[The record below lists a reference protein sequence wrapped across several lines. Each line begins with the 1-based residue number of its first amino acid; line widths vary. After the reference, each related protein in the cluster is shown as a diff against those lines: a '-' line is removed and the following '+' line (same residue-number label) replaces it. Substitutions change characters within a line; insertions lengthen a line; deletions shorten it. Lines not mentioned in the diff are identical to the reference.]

1 MNAQT
6 TADVASASILSTG
19 IVAGVILVMLI
30 GIHTTR
36 QRNFVRG
43 LSRGVVSW
51 VPLMMVVAWV
61 YGIMGFTGYDI
72 NPQTVTIGALA
83 LGLGVDYVVHIS
95 IRMEEEAEHDP
106 FATEQMWVERSISTT
121 GRAMFGAALTTAGG
135 FSVLNSQVCC
145 RCACSAKPSWSP
157 SPSPCSQVWSSCP
170 PYRRFLHVEAAM
182 AMAKLDAAEEA

>member
-1 MNAQT
+1 MAFAENTAEALDDAEAGLEGSQELALAGRSLVNAQT

-72 NPQTVTIGALA
+72 NPQTVTIGAWPLVLA
-83 LGLGVDYVVHIS
+83 WTMRCTS
-95 IRMEEEAEHDP
+95 P
-106 FATEQMWVERSISTT
+106 FAWRRS
-121 GRAMFGAALTTAGG
+121 
-135 FSVLNSQVCC
+135 
-145 RCACSAKPSWSP
+145 
-157 SPSPCSQVWSSCP
+157 
-170 PYRRFLHVEAAM
+170 
-182 AMAKLDAAEEA
+182 